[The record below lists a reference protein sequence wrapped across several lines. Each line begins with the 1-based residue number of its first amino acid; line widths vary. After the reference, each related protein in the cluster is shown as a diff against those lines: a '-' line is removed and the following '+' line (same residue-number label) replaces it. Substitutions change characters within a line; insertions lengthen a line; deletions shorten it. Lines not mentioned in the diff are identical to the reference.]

1 MPRPRPPPA
10 SCPHPSRHFHRHHH
24 RHHHHHHHLLLLNL
38 ILTCATA
45 SSLHSFTPSSSASGY
60 LATSSAS
67 ASPSSTSSSTSSST
81 YIPPSASPLPPEF
94 DLDLDLDLDLDSEAA
109 PSNAGPSSDP
119 RLGNADI
126 AVLPSTLP
134 GAGRGAFARRGFSA
148 GDEVGTYRCTVV
160 ESGSEGQSALHTWK
174 VNETHGCD
182 GSKHTVRNPLL
193 YVNSIAALG
202 TCGRQNVEM
211 ALGENPGEADGAPP
225 TVLYIATRDI
235 KPGAELITDYGHGYW
250 SSLAASAA
258 SYECGLSPLQLAS
271 SRGDLARV
279 QAILRNAAARTIR
292 YARAEGYDRAQVDA
306 WMRTILDLATPWTA
320 LMEATWGGHA
330 SIVRVLLRAGA
341 DPGVAAND
349 GTTALFLASSHEG
362 NRHDRSIV
370 NLLLEARRAAVAR
383 NRAGRR
389 AQRFRESREAWE
401 RSQNPASL
409 PAWTDT

>member
-1 MPRPRPPPA
+1 MPRPRSPPA
-10 SCPHPSRHFHRHHH
+10 SYPHPSRHFI
-24 RHHHHHHHLLLLNL
+24 HHHHHHHHLLLLLLLNL

-45 SSLHSFTPSSSASGY
+45 SSLLPFTPSSSASGY
-60 LATSSAS
+60 PSTSSAS
-67 ASPSSTSSSTSSST
+67 ASASSTSSSTSSST
-81 YIPPSASPLPPEF
+81 YIPPSSASPPPPEF
-94 DLDLDLDLDLDSEAA
+94 DLDLDSEAA
-109 PSNAGPSSDP
+109 PSNAASSDP

-148 GDEVGTYRCTVV
+148 GDEVGTYRCTVM

-211 ALGENPGEADGAPP
+211 ALGENLGEADGAPP

-235 KPGAELITDYGHGYW
+235 QPGAELITDYGHGYW
-250 SSLAASAA
+250 SSLAASSS

-279 QAILRNAAARTIR
+279 QAILRDATARTIR
-292 YARAEGYDRAQVDA
+292 YARAEGYGRAQVDA

-383 NRAGRR
+383 KRAGRR
-389 AQRFRESREAWE
+389 AQRSRESREAWE

-409 PAWTDT
+409 PAWADT